1 MIQEMMEDTMDMMDD
16 DEEMD
21 EDVQTEVDK
30 VLFDITQGSLNI
42 IVHVYRCRILHNISL
57 KIYYPLDINQGK
69 QCVLLP
75 SNHDILVFSQHF

>member
-42 IVHVYRCRILHNISL
+42 IVHVYIDVKLFIISA
-57 KIYYPLDINQGK
+57 
-69 QCVLLP
+69 
-75 SNHDILVFSQHF
+75 